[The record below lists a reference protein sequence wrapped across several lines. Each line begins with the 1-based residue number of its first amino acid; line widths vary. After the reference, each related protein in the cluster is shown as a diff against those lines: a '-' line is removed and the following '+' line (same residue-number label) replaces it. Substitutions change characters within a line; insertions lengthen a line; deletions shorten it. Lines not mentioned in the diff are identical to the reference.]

1 VTTVVSEDQPSHIS
15 RFTASCQSA
24 QWSAQLCWFT
34 LLRNDSHLHVITRSV
49 VQNTCSQSNQLKFK
63 ITSKMKPAMLI

>member
-1 VTTVVSEDQPSHIS
+1 VTTEDQASHIS

-34 LLRNDSHLHVITRSV
+34 LPRNDSHLHVITPSV
-49 VQNTCSQSNQLKFK
+49 VQNTCSQSNL
-63 ITSKMKPAMLI
+63 L

>member
-34 LLRNDSHLHVITRSV
+34 LPRNDSHLHVITLC
-49 VQNTCSQSNQLKFK
+49 CSKHMFS
-63 ITSKMKPAMLI
+63 I